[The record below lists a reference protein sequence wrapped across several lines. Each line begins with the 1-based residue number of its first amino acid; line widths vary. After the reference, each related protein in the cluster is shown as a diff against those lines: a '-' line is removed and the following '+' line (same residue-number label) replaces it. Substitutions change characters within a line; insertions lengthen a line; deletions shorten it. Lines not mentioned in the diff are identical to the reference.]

1 MAIAHRDADM
11 FIFDVVRED
20 ISVGDAAGVLNGIS
34 RVTGSE
40 SDGDGFDLAHAV
52 TGVFSVLSARHAM
65 TTLDHWR
72 ADPIAFIETVLHDP
86 ETDAPFKLLGAE
98 KQFLRHAFQTG
109 DDGRLR
115 YSEQIFG
122 APKKSGKTG
131 FAALHMLTM
140 VLLFG
145 GKYAEGYALA
155 NDLEQATSRVFQAIK
170 RIVECSPLLR
180 QEAKVTA
187 DKITFPAFFGAT
199 ISTVASD
206 YASAAGA
213 NPTISCFDELWAY
226 TSERSRR
233 LFDEMVPPPT
243 RKIACRL
250 TVTFAAHKHYRS
262 AARTGHVPTI
272 LLATVSLHGHPN
284 CIIRPLI
291 IADRATLP

>member
-1 MAIAHRDADM
+1 MLVGRSMSALPEYFRHQLVPLSREHR
-11 FIFDVVRED
+11 
-20 ISVGDAAGVLNGIS
+20 
-34 RVTGSE
+34 
-40 SDGDGFDLAHAV
+40 
-52 TGVFSVLSARHAM
+52 
-65 TTLDHWR
+65 
-72 ADPIAFIETVLHDP
+72 
-86 ETDAPFKLLGAE
+86 
-98 KQFLRHAFQTG
+98 
-109 DDGRLR
+109 
-115 YSEQIFG
+115 EQIFG